1 MNFKVGDT
9 VEIVKMGYGAEYE
22 ELLGLRGLILVI
34 SRESIRYAGV
44 AFDENSIQMLKDTGC
59 TNLLHS
65 LNGAI
70 KSNTGR
76 YIGLACLS
84 LAEEEIDEL

>member
-1 MNFKVGDT
+1 MNFKVGDI
-9 VEIVKMGYGAEYE
+9 VEIVKTGYGAEYE

-34 SRESIRYAGV
+34 SRKNIKYAGV
-44 AFDENSIQMLKDTGC
+44 TFDENSIQMLKNTNH
-59 TNLLHS
+59 TNLLHN